1 MPLFSFLPKI
11 WFLCP
16 NCFED
21 IRTTFQVHKGLSW
34 SWSYGSWIYNYL
46 CNECESRS
54 GEVYSVQHYVIKL
67 VSDLQLI
74 SGFLRVLRFLPPIKL
89 TCHDKTEILL
99 KVALDT
105 ITITRFHFIAKYSFG
120 TVKYLNTPNIRVFFF
135 FTHCRW
141 WNS

>member
-1 MPLFSFLPKI
+1 LDLQLPVQSVTV
-11 WFLCP
+11 
-16 NCFED
+16 
-21 IRTTFQVHKGLSW
+21 TTKGVS
-34 SWSYGSWIYNYL
+34 SNPAQD
-46 CNECESRS
+46 
-54 GEVYSVQHYVIKL
+54 EVYSVQHYVIKL

-89 TCHDKTEILL
+89 TCHDITEILL

-105 ITITRFHFIAKYSFG
+105 ITITRFHFIAKCSFG